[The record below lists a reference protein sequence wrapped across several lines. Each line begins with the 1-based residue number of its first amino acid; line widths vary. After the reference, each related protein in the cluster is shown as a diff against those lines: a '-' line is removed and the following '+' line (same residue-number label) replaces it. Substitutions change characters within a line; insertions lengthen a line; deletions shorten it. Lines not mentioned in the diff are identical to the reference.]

1 MPLSL
6 KAQNVVPLTVLV
18 LLQVY
23 FVLCLAQGA
32 LDLGGIISSMESASL
47 MLLLNVVIVWLS
59 YWVPA
64 DIKNGIVFCRVRNA
78 LPGHRFLSLMKSDSR
93 IDAGHIHA
101 MHDLSDLVND
111 ESAQNAFW
119 YRVFYKPNTDRMEI
133 KSAHKSYL
141 LYRDACAVSLILCCV
156 YCLVS
161 WLLSEYIGNSDP
173 LYGLVFLIFAAGFAL
188 SANNTGKRMVTT
200 AIAVSVNEAA
210 NSD

>member
-1 MPLSL
+1 MPISL

-23 FVLCLAQGA
+23 LVLCLAQGA

-59 YWVPA
+59 YLVPA
-64 DIKNGIVFCRVRNA
+64 DIKNGMVFFRVRNA
-78 LPGHRFLSLMKSDSR
+78 LPGHRFLSLMKSDPR
-93 IDAGHIHA
+93 IDVARIHA
-101 MHDLSDLVND
+101 IHDLSSLVSD
-111 ESAQNAFW
+111 ESAQNSFW
-119 YRVFYKPNTDRMEI
+119 YQVFYKPNTARMEI

-141 LYRDACAVSLILCCV
+141 LYRDACAVSLILCGV

-161 WLLSEYIGNSDP
+161 WLSPAYLGGSDS
-173 LYGLVFLIFAAGFAL
+173 LYGLVFIVFALGFAL

-200 AIAVSVNEAA
+200 AIALSTAKAGTDE
-210 NSD
+210 